1 VLSLAL
7 RSIPEH
13 YSSPPTPD
21 LDEHQTSTKNA
32 SEKTPDVLLREL
44 YKGVSLTNKQL
55 LSTFGK
61 YGITQFDPTGQK
73 FDPNL
78 HEAMY
83 AVPLPPDK
91 KPGSVIETRKFGY
104 MLKERVLRAA
114 QVGIVQEK

>member
-1 VLSLAL
+1 MLSLAL
-7 RSIPEH
+7 RSIPES
-13 YSSPPTPD
+13 YSSPSPPD
-21 LDEHQTSTKNA
+21 SQKETQPLSNG
-32 SEKTPDVLLREL
+32 SGEKPPAVILREL
-44 YKGVSLTNKQL
+44 YQGVALTNKQL

-83 AVPLPPDK
+83 AVPLPDK
-91 KPGSVIETRKFGY
+91 EPGSIIESRKFGY
-104 MLKERVLRAA
+104 MIKDRVLRAA